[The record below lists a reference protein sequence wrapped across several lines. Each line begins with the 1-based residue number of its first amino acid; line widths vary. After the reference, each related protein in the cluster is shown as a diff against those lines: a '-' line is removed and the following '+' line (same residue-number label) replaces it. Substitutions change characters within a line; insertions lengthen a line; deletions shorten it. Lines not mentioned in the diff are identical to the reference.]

1 MCLGH
6 NYRTGNRKQ
15 ELYHVLDEVTEGWS
29 KCFLFSSLTS
39 TPIIWDVPTPLLPPS
54 SLLTPP
60 GAFPQNPD
68 FVFIYHALHAN
79 REEGFGLPPVQI
91 LILHHLSLERFP
103 SRAEMPPRLHSEL
116 VQLPRATQPYGFTCI
131 TSTPPGWGWA
141 AGIWCCINKIDP

>member
-6 NYRTGNRKQ
+6 NYRTGNGKQ

-39 TPIIWDVPTPLLPPS
+39 APIIRDVPTPLLPPS
-54 SLLTPP
+54 SLLMPP
-60 GAFPQNPD
+60 GALPQNPD

-103 SRAEMPPRLHSEL
+103 SRAEMPPLLVCILNWFSFPELPNLTVSLASHQRL
-116 VQLPRATQPYGFTCI
+116 Q
-131 TSTPPGWGWA
+131 
-141 AGIWCCINKIDP
+141 AGAGPQAFGAV